1 MKNDVTLEMLQQL
14 NTDLL
19 RPVQVTAPLTHGP
32 STKKSQLLK
41 NLLGTASPETPGEV
55 VKLKSALTY
64 LSPAV
69 DRGQGQFYTPQD
81 QPAPDY
87 WLAAVWAIAS
97 LGWDKGKDIAGKWS
111 EQCPDLYTEDGFE
124 KAWNGFKP
132 DHPNPIGIGSLY
144 KRAME
149 LGWQHSTHISPQH
162 IEHLEHLERIDRTD
176 AGNVAVL
183 ASITN
188 GNLRYVLEHKR
199 WLVWNQKK
207 WDCDTGASHAHRS
220 ALLVPEHYNK
230 FPRPKGRGIQN
241 NPSCDSECNC

>member
-69 DRGQGQFYTPQD
+69 GRGQRQFYTPQGH
-81 QPAPDY
+81 PAPDY

-97 LGWDKGKDIAGKWS
+97 LG
-111 EQCPDLYTEDGFE
+111 
-124 KAWNGFKP
+124 
-132 DHPNPIGIGSLY
+132 
-144 KRAME
+144 
-149 LGWQHSTHISPQH
+149 
-162 IEHLEHLERIDRTD
+162 
-176 AGNVAVL
+176 
-183 ASITN
+183 
-188 GNLRYVLEHKR
+188 
-199 WLVWNQKK
+199 
-207 WDCDTGASHAHRS
+207 CDEG
-220 ALLVPEHYNK
+220 
-230 FPRPKGRGIQN
+230 
-241 NPSCDSECNC
+241 

>member
-55 VKLKSALTY
+55 AKLKSALTY

-69 DRGQGQFYTPQD
+69 GRGQGQFYTPQG

-97 LGWDKGKDIAGKWS
+97 LG
-111 EQCPDLYTEDGFE
+111 
-124 KAWNGFKP
+124 
-132 DHPNPIGIGSLY
+132 
-144 KRAME
+144 
-149 LGWQHSTHISPQH
+149 
-162 IEHLEHLERIDRTD
+162 
-176 AGNVAVL
+176 
-183 ASITN
+183 
-188 GNLRYVLEHKR
+188 
-199 WLVWNQKK
+199 
-207 WDCDTGASHAHRS
+207 CDEG
-220 ALLVPEHYNK
+220 
-230 FPRPKGRGIQN
+230 
-241 NPSCDSECNC
+241 